1 MKHLKSSIE
10 NEKIEEL
17 SRPSVDKGKSLVWIC
32 SSGLKGETESII
44 IAAQGQSI
52 QITIRGTSQSNELIV
67 TARCAVRQKKTQNIL
82 LWVAQHLFS

>member
-10 NEKIEEL
+10 NEKIEDL
-17 SRPSVDKGKSLVWIC
+17 GRPSVDKGKSLVWIC

-52 QITIRGTSQSNELIV
+52 QITIRGTSQSNQLIV
-67 TARCAVRQKKTQNIL
+67 TARCAVRQKNTRNIL
-82 LWVAQHLFS
+82 LWVAQHLH